1 MEEASPTKGWEEAHL
16 RCRKCG
22 TRIWKGF
29 QDCGEEH
36 SRRWTAEIS
45 PTQEIHVAQTPR
57 PATTPVTS
65 ETEDAGY
72 ETEQSRVEDIDF
84 SEQGVVTVSSEG
96 IHMDLLEKF
105 HWEESVKASL
115 EELDPK

>member
-1 MEEASPTKGWEEAHL
+1 MEEASPTKGWEDAHL

-45 PTQEIHVAQTPR
+45 PTQEVHAAQTPR

-72 ETEQSRVEDIDF
+72 ATDQSQGENIDAID
-84 SEQGVVTVSSEG
+84 QVVVTVSSDD

-105 HWEESVKASL
+105 QMEESMRASL
-115 EELDPK
+115 EEIDTK